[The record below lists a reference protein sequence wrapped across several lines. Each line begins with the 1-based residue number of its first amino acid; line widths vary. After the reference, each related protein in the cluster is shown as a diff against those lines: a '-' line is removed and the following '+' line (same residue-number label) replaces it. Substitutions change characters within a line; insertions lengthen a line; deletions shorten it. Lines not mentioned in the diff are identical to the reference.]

1 MREGEKMRGIQM
13 KLRVGRT
20 ILIGLA
26 FLSISAFWQMYDN
39 IIPLILEQTFGLKET
54 ITGVI
59 MAMDNVLALFLLPI
73 LGGLSDKVNTAWGKR
88 TPFIVGGT
96 ILAILF
102 MMMLPV
108 SERVEDLTVFIVCLF
123 GTLIAMGLYRSPAVA
138 LMPDLTPNKLRSKA
152 NAIINLMGAVGGL
165 YALAM
170 ITVLIGNKKDP
181 SYMPLFTSISAFMA
195 VAVVILVFTI
205 NENKLKRQAIE
216 EYGAKEMQA
225 EEKDSADPA
234 VKVPLKKEVK
244 KSLTLLL
251 FSVALWYMAYN
262 AVTTAISRYAL
273 HLWGEKSGMY
283 TYCTMLA
290 MVVAIISYVP
300 IGIVASKIGRKK
312 TILSGVALMTVCYA
326 VAIMSTS
333 FSYWLLIPFGFIG
346 LGWAAINVN
355 SYPMVV
361 AMSRGSDIGKYTGL
375 YYTFSMSAQVLTPIL
390 SGFLLE
396 KVSYYTLFP
405 YAVVFSILAFITM
418 SQVKHGDEKAEKKE
432 SILEHFDVED

>member
-1 MREGEKMRGIQM
+1 
-13 KLRVGRT
+13 
-20 ILIGLA
+20 
-26 FLSISAFWQMYDN
+26 
-39 IIPLILEQTFGLKET
+39 
-54 ITGVI
+54 
-59 MAMDNVLALFLLPI
+59 
-73 LGGLSDKVNTAWGKR
+73 
-88 TPFIVGGT
+88 
-96 ILAILF
+96 
-102 MMMLPV
+102 
-108 SERVEDLTVFIVCLF
+108 
-123 GTLIAMGLYRSPAVA
+123 
-138 LMPDLTPNKLRSKA
+138 
-152 NAIINLMGAVGGL
+152 
-165 YALAM
+165 
-170 ITVLIGNKKDP
+170 
-181 SYMPLFTSISAFMA
+181 
-195 VAVVILVFTI
+195 
-205 NENKLKRQAIE
+205 
-216 EYGAKEMQA
+216 
-225 EEKDSADPA
+225 
-234 VKVPLKKEVK
+234 
-244 KSLTLLL
+244 
-251 FSVALWYMAYN
+251 MAYN

-355 SYPMVV
+355 YYTMVV

-405 YAVVFSILAFITM
+405 YAVVFSVLAFITM